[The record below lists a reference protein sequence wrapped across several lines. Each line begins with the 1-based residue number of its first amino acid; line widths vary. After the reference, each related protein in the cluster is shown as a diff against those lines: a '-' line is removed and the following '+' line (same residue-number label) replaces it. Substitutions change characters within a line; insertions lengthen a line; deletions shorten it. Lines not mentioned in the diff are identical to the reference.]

1 MTYTQIVIVG
11 TSLLVLIIT
20 VVSVSISLRSLTGG

>member
-1 MTYTQIVIVG
+1 MTYTQIAIVG